1 MVQLINDSNSW
12 VIITT
17 QFLPDVLIV
26 PGVLLKELKIIED
39 ASVPLFSVITSYT
52 FFCLLENENQR
63 FSYMPLPQSNLSL
76 GLSGFWKKVMHPG
89 SFNKTL
95 SV

>member
-17 QFLPDVLIV
+17 QFLPYVLIV

-39 ASVPLFSVITSYT
+39 ASVAFLFLV
-52 FFCLLENENQR
+52 
-63 FSYMPLPQSNLSL
+63 
-76 GLSGFWKKVMHPG
+76 
-89 SFNKTL
+89 
-95 SV
+95 

>member
-26 PGVLLKELKIIED
+26 PRVLLKELKIIQD
-39 ASVPLFSVITSYT
+39 ASAAFLFLV
-52 FFCLLENENQR
+52 
-63 FSYMPLPQSNLSL
+63 
-76 GLSGFWKKVMHPG
+76 
-89 SFNKTL
+89 
-95 SV
+95 